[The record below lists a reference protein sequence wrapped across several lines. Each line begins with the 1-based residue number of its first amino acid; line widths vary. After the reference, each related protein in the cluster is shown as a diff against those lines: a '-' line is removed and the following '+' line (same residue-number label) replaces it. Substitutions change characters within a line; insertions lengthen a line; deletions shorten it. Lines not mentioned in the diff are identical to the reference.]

1 MDFYS
6 PVTRELFTKSINYGK
21 SITTIEEEVITTIFH
36 AFKSLLFD
44 KTSVWVEKD
53 NTDFDVTMVS
63 YEWGLSVLVGRTLS
77 TVPIN

>member
-36 AFKSLLFD
+36 SFKSLLFD

-63 YEWGLSVLVGRTLS
+63 YDEA
-77 TVPIN
+77 